1 MHVDSSRKAKQK
13 HKEKNEKKNGKQK
26 KGNLFLNRSQV
37 WRASKTARGCK
48 KMFPVTRQEKI
59 EGEAAWKKCMANG
72 SGKMKKKSIAKRG
85 K

>member
-13 HKEKNEKKNGKQK
+13 HKEKNDKKWKTKK

-48 KMFPVTRQEKI
+48 KNVSCERQEKI

-72 SGKMKKKSIAKRG
+72 SGKMRKKRIAKRG